1 MSILSTTNTG
11 LHGPVTED
19 FLLSLGLEKHKY
31 ATIPENE
38 MFELFAFYNQ
48 DILPLTFRIT
58 FYKKHG
64 QDNHDFYC
72 VINARSVL
80 LKSKEK
86 VLLYMNYVKLTI
98 MLQSNCFSST
108 KKLYKLKD
116 ERLKL
121 YNEIM
126 K

>member
-11 LHGPVTED
+11 LHSPVTEE

-31 ATIPENE
+31 VTLPENE
-38 MFELFAFYNQ
+38 MFEMFAFYNR
-48 DILPLTFRIT
+48 DILPVTFRIT
-58 FYKKHG
+58 LYNKHG

-72 VINARSVL
+72 VINARSIL

-86 VLLYMNYVKLTI
+86 VLLYLNYVKLTRE
-98 MLQSNCFSST
+98 LQSNCFSST
-108 KKLYKLKD
+108 EKLSKLRN
-116 ERLKL
+116 ERLKI
-121 YNEIM
+121 YNEIL

>member
-31 ATIPENE
+31 TTIPESE
-38 MFELFAFYNQ
+38 MFEMFAFYNR
-48 DILPLTFRIT
+48 DILPVTFRIT

-72 VINARSVL
+72 VINARSIS

-108 KKLYKLKD
+108 EKLSKLKD

-121 YNEIM
+121 YNEIL

>member
-1 MSILSTTNTG
+1 MSILSSTNTG

-58 FYKKHG
+58 LYNKHDK
-64 QDNHDFYC
+64 DNPDFYC
-72 VINARSVL
+72 VINDRSISL
-80 LKSKEK
+80 HSREK
-86 VLLYMNYVKLTI
+86 VLLYLNYVKVTREL
-98 MLQSNCFSST
+98 LSQSFNST
-108 KKLYKLKD
+108 EELSKLKN
-116 ERLKL
+116 EQLKL
-121 YNEIM
+121 YNEILA
-126 K
+126 

>member
-31 ATIPENE
+31 DTFIERE
-38 MFELFAFYNQ
+38 VFYFYNK
-48 DILPLTFRIT
+48 DILPLSFRIT
-58 FYKKHG
+58 FCERG
-64 QDNHDFYC
+64 ENDNPY
-72 VINARSVL
+72 VL
-80 LKSKEK
+80 GTVGIHAEELTSKEK
-86 VLLYMNYVKLTI
+86 VLVYLNYVKVTR
-98 MLQSNCFSST
+98 MLQSYSFNSAEELS
-108 KKLYKLKD
+108 KLTN

-121 YNEIM
+121 YNEIL